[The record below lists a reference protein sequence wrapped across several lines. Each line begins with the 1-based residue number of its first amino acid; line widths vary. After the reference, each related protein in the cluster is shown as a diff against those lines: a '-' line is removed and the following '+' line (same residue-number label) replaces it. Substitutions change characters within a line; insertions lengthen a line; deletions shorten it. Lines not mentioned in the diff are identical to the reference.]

1 MSRRPQKPNRR
12 ASSPQ
17 ASASS
22 PREFRLPENTT
33 PALPAVEDFAGLDMP
48 AALLKTLTA
57 QGVTTPF
64 PIQAATLPN
73 SLAGRDLLGRGRT
86 GSGKTLAFG
95 LALLARTAGLR
106 AEPKAPLALVLV
118 PTRELAQQVTDA
130 LTPYATA
137 VNLRLATVVG
147 GLSITKQAGTLR
159 RGAEVVVATPGRL
172 NDLVERGDC
181 VLDQVRIT
189 VLDEADQM
197 TDMGFL
203 PQITK
208 LIQHVRPD
216 GQRMLFSATLD
227 RNIDRL
233 VQRFLTDPVVHSVD
247 PSAGAVT
254 TMEHHVLHVQDE
266 TDKKAVTTR
275 IAARDGRV
283 ILFLDTKR
291 SADRLAKRLLA
302 VGVRAAALHGGRSQP
317 QRNRT
322 LEQFKNGQVTA
333 LVATNVA
340 ARGIH
345 VDDLDL
351 VVNVDPPTDHK
362 DYLHRGGRTA
372 RAGGSG
378 SVVTLVLPDQKRD
391 VTRLMSDAG
400 IRPRTARITS
410 SDAELTTITGAREPS
425 GVAVTIEVPSRRRRP
440 ARRPAPSAAGAPAD
454 AAETAAGQYGDRC
467 GSPYGEPGL
476 DRRAAAG
483 TTASDS
489 TSASGGRGAARRA
502 GSGGATGGA
511 VGAGGRSA
519 DRQSAA
525 GAATRAASGKVARG
539 SGRRTAAGGATG
551 GAAGTGGRGSGSR
564 GGRRAPP
571 RDALPLNA
579 AGGHLT
585 TVAGRA
591 DTCAGSAPVTVAGVG
606 RICRSDVVFGPG
618 TELLGPPGRPGRVL
632 SR

>member
-1 MSRRPQKPNRR
+1 MPRRPQKSNRR
-12 ASSPQ
+12 VSSPPP
-17 ASASS
+17 SAPSR
-22 PREFRLPENTT
+22 REFRLPENTT

-48 AALLKTLTA
+48 AGLLKTLTA

-118 PTRELAQQVTDA
+118 PTRELAQQVSDA
-130 LTPYATA
+130 LAPYATA
-137 VNLRLATVVG
+137 VNVRLATVVG
-147 GLSITKQAGTLR
+147 GLSIGKQAATLR
-159 RGAEVVVATPGRL
+159 RGAEVLVATPGRL
-172 NDLVERGDC
+172 NDLVEQGDC
-181 VLDQVRIT
+181 VLGDVRIT

-203 PQITK
+203 PQITR
-208 LIQHVRPD
+208 LIQRVRPD

-227 RNIDRL
+227 SNIDRL

-254 TMEHHVLHVQDE
+254 TMEHHVLHIQDE
-266 TDKKAVTTR
+266 TDKKAVTAR

-291 SADRLAKRLLA
+291 SADRLAKRLLS

-400 IRPRTARITS
+400 IRPRTARVTS
-410 SDAELTTITGAREPS
+410 SDAELAAVTGAREPS
-425 GVAVTIEVPSRRRRP
+425 GVPVTIEVPQPATPPAAPRRDRKAAAEPGRRSSRRRR
-440 ARRPAPSAAGAPAD
+440 SG
-454 AAETAAGQYGDRC
+454 G
-467 GSPYGEPGL
+467 GSG
-476 DRRAAAG
+476 AAAG
-483 TTASDS
+483 T
-489 TSASGGRGAARRA
+489 ASGTGSHGSERRA
-502 GSGGATGGA
+502 TTGGS
-511 VGAGGRSA
+511 VAGTGSRGSERRA
-519 DRQSAA
+519 ATTAGTAA
-525 GAATRAASGKVARG
+525 GKAARG
-539 SGRRTAAGGATG
+539 SGRRTANGSTPRGTG
-551 GAAGTGGRGSGSR
+551 TAGTAGRGSDPR
-564 GGRRAPP
+564 GRR
-571 RDALPLNA
+571 R
-579 AGGHLT
+579 
-585 TVAGRA
+585 
-591 DTCAGSAPVTVAGVG
+591 GSAG
-606 RICRSDVVFGPG
+606 
-618 TELLGPPGRPGRVL
+618 
-632 SR
+632 

>member
-1 MSRRPQKPNRR
+1 MSRRSQKPNGRAAAP
-12 ASSPQ
+12 ASSAP
-17 ASASS
+17 AS
-22 PREFRLPENTT
+22 PREFRVPESTT
-33 PALPAVEDFAGLDMP
+33 PALPAVEEFADLDMP
-48 AALLKTLTA
+48 AALLTTLTA
-57 QGVTTPF
+57 QGLSTPF

-106 AEPKAPLALVLV
+106 AQPKAPLALVLV

-147 GLSITKQAGTLR
+147 GLSITKQAATLR
-159 RGAEVVVATPGRL
+159 RGVEVVVASPGRL
-172 NDLVERGDC
+172 NDLVDRGDC
-181 VLDQVRIT
+181 VLGDVRIT

-208 LIQHVRPD
+208 LIRQVRPD

-227 RNIDRL
+227 HNIDRL

-254 TMEHHVLHVQDE
+254 TMEHHVLHLQDE
-266 TDKKAVTTR
+266 TDKKTVTAH

-283 ILFLDTKR
+283 LLFLDTKR
-291 SADRLAKRLLA
+291 SADRLTKRLLA

-322 LEQFKNGQVTA
+322 LEQFRNGQVTA

-345 VDDLDL
+345 IDDLDL

-378 SVVTLVLPDQKRD
+378 SVVTLVLPEQKRD
-391 VTRLMSDAG
+391 VTRLFSHAG
-400 IRPRTARITS
+400 IRPRIARLTS
-410 SDAELTTITGAREPS
+410 SDAELAEITGARVPS
-425 GVAVTIEVPSRRRRP
+425 GTPVTIEVPQP
-440 ARRPAPSAAGAPAD
+440 PAPTRTRPPRKPA
-454 AAETAAGQYGDRC
+454 TR
-467 GSPYGEPGL
+467 
-476 DRRAAAG
+476 
-483 TTASDS
+483 
-489 TSASGGRGAARRA
+489 SGGQ
-502 GSGGATGGA
+502 
-511 VGAGGRSA
+511 AGGRSGG
-519 DRQSAA
+519 QA
-525 GAATRAASGKVARG
+525 GGRSGGQPGARSGAQPGTKTGAQPGRRRSAASGSASGASASARKPAA
-539 SGRRTAAGGATG
+539 TAASAGRAATQGTG
-551 GAAGTGGRGSGSR
+551 GAGTPGRSSRRR
-564 GGRRAPP
+564 GGRRNP
-571 RDALPLNA
+571 A
-579 AGGHLT
+579 A
-585 TVAGRA
+585 
-591 DTCAGSAPVTVAGVG
+591 
-606 RICRSDVVFGPG
+606 
-618 TELLGPPGRPGRVL
+618 
-632 SR
+632 

>member
-1 MSRRPQKPNRR
+1 MSRRPQKPSRR
-12 ASSPQ
+12 PSSSP
-17 ASASS
+17 SSVSS
-22 PREFRLPENTT
+22 PREFRLPESTT

-48 AALLKTLTA
+48 AGLLKTLTA

-106 AEPKAPLALVLV
+106 AESKAPLALVLV

-147 GLSITKQAGTLR
+147 GLSITKQAATLR
-159 RGAEVVVATPGRL
+159 RGAEVLVATPGRL
-172 NDLVERGDC
+172 NDLVDRGDC
-181 VLDQVRIT
+181 VLGDVRIT

-208 LIQHVRPD
+208 LIRNVRSD

-227 RNIDRL
+227 GNIDRL
-233 VQRFLTDPVVHSVD
+233 VQQFLTDPVVHSVD

-317 QRNRT
+317 QRTRT

-345 VDDLDL
+345 IDDLDL

-378 SVVTLVLPDQKRD
+378 SVVTLVLPEQKRD
-391 VTRLMSDAG
+391 MTRLMSDAG

-410 SDAELTTITGAREPS
+410 SDTELATLTGAREPS
-425 GVAVTIEVPSRRRRP
+425 GVPVTIEVPQPAAPAASRPDGKPGGRSGRRRR
-440 ARRPAPSAAGAPAD
+440 SGGGTGTGTAG
-454 AAETAAGQYGDRC
+454 R
-467 GSPYGEPGL
+467 GS
-476 DRRAAAG
+476 DRR
-483 TTASDS
+483 TTTGDTS
-489 TSASGGRGAARRA
+489 TTGGRGSASRTGGTAGGRGA
-502 GSGGATGGA
+502 
-511 VGAGGRSA
+511 
-519 DRQSAA
+519 D
-525 GAATRAASGKVARG
+525 
-539 SGRRTAAGGATG
+539 RRTAAGTAAGNEARGSRRRRTTG
-551 GAAGTGGRGSGSR
+551 GTTTGTTATGGRGGTDRR
-564 GGRRAPP
+564 GGRRP
-571 RDALPLNA
+571 
-579 AGGHLT
+579 
-585 TVAGRA
+585 
-591 DTCAGSAPVTVAGVG
+591 SAT
-606 RICRSDVVFGPG
+606 
-618 TELLGPPGRPGRVL
+618 
-632 SR
+632 

>member
-1 MSRRPQKPNRR
+1 MPRRPQKPNRR
-12 ASSPQ
+12 ASSPPP
-17 ASASS
+17 SASS

-48 AALLKTLTA
+48 EALLKTLAA

-73 SLAGRDLLGRGRT
+73 SIAGRDLLGRGRT

-137 VNLRLATVVG
+137 VNLRLTTVVG
-147 GLSITKQAGTLR
+147 GLSITKQAGALR

-181 VLDQVRIT
+181 VLGGVRIT

-208 LIQHVRPD
+208 LIQQVRPD

-302 VGVRAAALHGGRSQP
+302 VGVRAAALHGGRTQP

-345 VDDLDL
+345 IDDLDL

-378 SVVTLVLPDQKRD
+378 SVVTLVLPTQKRD
-391 VTRLMSDAG
+391 ITRLMSDAG

-410 SDAELTTITGAREPS
+410 SDAELTTVTGAREPS
-425 GVAVTIEVPSRRRRP
+425 GVPVTIEIPRPTTPTASRPDRKTGTKPGSRSGRRRRSGGG
-440 ARRPAPSAAGAPAD
+440 AEAATGAA
-454 AAETAAGQYGDRC
+454 TRT
-467 GSPYGEPGL
+467 GSRSS
-476 DRRAAAG
+476 DRRAVAGAA
-483 TTASDS
+483 
-489 TSASGGRGAARRA
+489 ASGGTSATGGRGSARGSARRA
-502 GSGGATGGA
+502 GSGGA
-511 VGAGGRSA
+511 AGGP
-519 DRQSAA
+519 
-525 GAATRAASGKVARG
+525 G
-539 SGRRTAAGGATG
+539 S
-551 GAAGTGGRGSGSR
+551 
-564 GGRRAPP
+564 
-571 RDALPLNA
+571 
-579 AGGHLT
+579 
-585 TVAGRA
+585 
-591 DTCAGSAPVTVAGVG
+591 
-606 RICRSDVVFGPG
+606 
-618 TELLGPPGRPGRVL
+618 
-632 SR
+632 

>member
-12 ASSPQ
+12 TAPARPAASS
-17 ASASS
+17 ST
-22 PREFRLPENTT
+22 EFRLPESTT
-33 PALPAVEDFAGLDMP
+33 PPLPAVEDFAALDMP
-48 AALLKTLTA
+48 AGLLKTLAA
-57 QGVTTPF
+57 QGVTDPF

-95 LALLARTAGLR
+95 LAVLARTAGLR
-106 AEPKAPLALVLV
+106 AEPRAPLALVLV

-137 VNLRLATVVG
+137 VNLRVATVVG
-147 GLSITKQAGTLR
+147 GLSITKQAATLR
-159 RGAEVVVATPGRL
+159 RGAEVLVATPGRL

-181 VLDQVRIT
+181 VLDRVAVT

-208 LIQHVRPD
+208 LIELVRPG

-254 TMEHHVLHVQDE
+254 TMEHHVLHMQDE

-291 SADRLAKRLLA
+291 SADRLTKRLLA
-302 VGVRAAALHGGRSQP
+302 AGVRAAALHGGRSQP
-317 QRNRT
+317 QRTRT

-345 VDDLDL
+345 IDDLDL

-400 IRPRTARITS
+400 IRPRTARVTS
-410 SDAELTTITGAREPS
+410 GDAELATLTGAREPS
-425 GVAVTIEVPSRRRRP
+425 GVPVTIEVPQPTPPQSSRPDRRSGTDTGRRSTRRR
-440 ARRPAPSAAGAPAD
+440 G
-454 AAETAAGQYGDRC
+454 
-467 GSPYGEPGL
+467 
-476 DRRAAAG
+476 G
-483 TTASDS
+483 T
-489 TSASGGRGAARRA
+489 
-502 GSGGATGGA
+502 
-511 VGAGGRSA
+511 
-519 DRQSAA
+519 
-525 GAATRAASGKVARG
+525 
-539 SGRRTAAGGATG
+539 
-551 GAAGTGGRGSGSR
+551 RGSGSPDTTTRTANTTGQATGTGTGTGKPR
-564 GGRRAPP
+564 GTSTGQARGTSTGQARGTSTGQARGTSTGQARTASTGQTRGTSSRSTKGSSSRTAGAAAQPRSAGNRATGAGA
-571 RDALPLNA
+571 RGTSA
-579 AGGHLT
+579 ATQRG
-585 TVAGRA
+585 
-591 DTCAGSAPVTVAGVG
+591 AGSPARTTGGASRTRGSAT
-606 RICRSDVVFGPG
+606 RTRG
-618 TELLGPPGRPGRVL
+618 TSTRGD
-632 SR
+632 

>member
-1 MSRRPQKPNRR
+1 MPRRPQKSNRR
-12 ASSPQ
+12 PSSPSPSV
-17 ASASS
+17 SA

-33 PALPAVEDFAGLDMP
+33 PALPPVEDFAGMGLP
-48 AALLKTLTA
+48 AGILKTLTA

-130 LTPYATA
+130 LSPYATA
-137 VNLRLATVVG
+137 VNLRTATVVG
-147 GLSITKQAGTLR
+147 GLSITKQAGQLR
-159 RGAEVVVATPGRL
+159 RGAEVLVATPGRL

-181 VLDQVRIT
+181 VLGDVRIT

-208 LIQHVRPD
+208 VIEQVRPD

-254 TMEHHVLHVQDE
+254 TMEHHVLHVLDE

-391 VTRLMSDAG
+391 VTQLMSHAG
-400 IRPRTARITS
+400 IRPRTARVTS
-410 SDAELTTITGAREPS
+410 GDTALATITGAREPS
-425 GVAVTIEVPSRRRRP
+425 GVPVTIEVPEPTPPAVSRANRKNGGEPGKQSRRRTGGR
-440 ARRPAPSAAGAPAD
+440 AGA
-454 AAETAAGQYGDRC
+454 
-467 GSPYGEPGL
+467 
-476 DRRAAAG
+476 
-483 TTASDS
+483 
-489 TSASGGRGAARRA
+489 
-502 GSGGATGGA
+502 
-511 VGAGGRSA
+511 
-519 DRQSAA
+519 AA
-525 GAATRAASGKVARG
+525 GAARG
-539 SGRRTAAGGATG
+539 TA
-551 GAAGTGGRGSGSR
+551 GRGSDRRTPAEAPAVGATTAT
-564 GGRRAPP
+564 GRRGSTRHHRFDFWSP
-571 RDALPLNA
+571 RVSKR
-579 AGGHLT
+579 T
-585 TVAGRA
+585 
-591 DTCAGSAPVTVAGVG
+591 
-606 RICRSDVVFGPG
+606 F
-618 TELLGPPGRPGRVL
+618 
-632 SR
+632 